1 MSCVPVR
8 GCRIGE
14 GRPKVILPIVERAE
28 SAILEKAAA
37 FSTLCA
43 DCVEWR
49 VDLFEAA
56 ADPRGSGALPG
67 KAAGSLKG
75 KAAACDPAHE
85 GRGRQHTG
93 QP

>member
-14 GRPKVILPIVERAE
+14 GRPKVILPIVERTEA
-28 SAILEKAAA
+28 AALEKAAQ
-37 FSTLCA
+37 FSTLQA

-56 ADPRGSGALPG
+56 ADPGAVVHCLA
-67 KAAGSLKG
+67 KLRSS
-75 KAAACDPAHE
+75 
-85 GRGRQHTG
+85 
-93 QP
+93 

>member
-14 GRPKVILPIVERAE
+14 GRPKVILPIVERTEA
-28 SAILEKAAA
+28 AILEKAAA

-49 VDLFEAA
+49 VICLKQPPTPGQWCAA
-56 ADPRGSGALPG
+56 WRSCGS
-67 KAAGSLKG
+67 S
-75 KAAACDPAHE
+75 
-85 GRGRQHTG
+85 
-93 QP
+93 